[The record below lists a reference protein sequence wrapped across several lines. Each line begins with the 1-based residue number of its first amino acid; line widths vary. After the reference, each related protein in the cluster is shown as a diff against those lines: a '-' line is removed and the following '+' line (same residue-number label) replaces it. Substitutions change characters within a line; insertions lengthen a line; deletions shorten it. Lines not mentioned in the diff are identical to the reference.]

1 MSYSG
6 YDSGYSRETKGSNEE
21 RYSKL
26 NRDTNQR
33 STFEESNDF
42 NRNEDC
48 KIDSEKTEKFVV
60 KISHFPF
67 EINEAEINNCINIHC
82 AKHLCVYPTSIR
94 FVNDCKTGK
103 PIFGY
108 IEFNTQ
114 YEYNE
119 VLQKGIFILS
129 KKIRAEP
136 IAPRNDKPSLNID
149 YIKKLQKELRKKDE
163 IVKKWIQL
171 SCNFSVIF

>member
-1 MSYSG
+1 M
-6 YDSGYSRETKGSNEE
+6 DRWSRETKDSNEE
-21 RYSKL
+21 RKL
-26 NRDTNQR
+26 NRNMNQR
-33 STFEESNDF
+33 STFERSS
-42 NRNEDC
+42 RSEDC
-48 KIDSEKTEKFVV
+48 GTDDEKTEVFVI
-60 KISHFPF
+60 KISNFPS
-67 EINEAEINNCINIHC
+67 EINEPDAENSINFYCV
-82 AKHLCVYPTSIR
+82 KHLIVYPTSIR
-94 FVNDCKTGK
+94 FINDCKTGK

-129 KKIRAEP
+129 KKLRAEP